1 VSYERAVLSWYDNV
15 YLPITKAIHE
25 QEILKEF
32 PGATET
38 DLYIWIIKYQWYLT
52 KAYREEF
59 EDKEKD
65 DNLTKT
71 AHKVA
76 AGKLKEEVPDAPIKK
91 IYGILKGENWIIDL
105 IMQQEYAEF
114 ADRTR
119 LFESRPDAN
128 ITTSIPGQYEILLGH
143 IAVHRWYLGESI
155 KSPVSFNEAALSWFD
170 NVFTPL
176 VEIIREMNILSRF
189 PERTE
194 TDFYLWITSHQ
205 AYVKE
210 AFGSDLSI
218 EKAVEHFL
226 NSQSE

>member
-1 VSYERAVLSWYDNV
+1 
-15 YLPITKAIHE
+15 
-25 QEILKEF
+25 
-32 PGATET
+32 
-38 DLYIWIIKYQWYLT
+38 
-52 KAYREEF
+52 
-59 EDKEKD
+59 
-65 DNLTKT
+65 
-71 AHKVA
+71 
-76 AGKLKEEVPDAPIKK
+76 
-91 IYGILKGENWIIDL
+91 
-105 IMQQEYAEF
+105 
-114 ADRTR
+114 
-119 LFESRPDAN
+119 
-128 ITTSIPGQYEILLGH
+128 LLGH

-170 NVFTPL
+170 NVYTPL